1 MTLSRDQILAA
12 NDLEVREVDVPE
24 WGGTVKVRAL
34 NGAERDRFEASLRKE
49 RRRADGKEGT
59 EVVANTDNMRA
70 KLVARAVVDDDG
82 KRVFTDAD
90 INALGEKSALVLDR
104 LFDVVSDLSGLSD
117 TAAEEAE
124 KNSESDLSDSS
135 TTGSLATTGS

>member
-24 WGGTVKVRAL
+24 WGGTVKVRPL

-59 EVVANTDNMRA
+59 ELVANTDNMRA

-90 INALGEKSALVLDR
+90 INALGEKSAL
-104 LFDVVSDLSGLSD
+104 
-117 TAAEEAE
+117 
-124 KNSESDLSDSS
+124 SS
-135 TTGSLATTGS
+135 TGCSTSSRS

>member
-24 WGGTVKVRAL
+24 WGGTVKVRPL

-135 TTGSLATTGS
+135 TTGSLVTTGS